1 MQKHI
6 QRQRRCGIVI
16 KIIVPKKDGKR
27 KSVKLS
33 HPT

>member
-6 QRQRRCGIVI
+6 QRQRRYRIVI
-16 KIIVPKKDGKR
+16 KHIVPKKDERR